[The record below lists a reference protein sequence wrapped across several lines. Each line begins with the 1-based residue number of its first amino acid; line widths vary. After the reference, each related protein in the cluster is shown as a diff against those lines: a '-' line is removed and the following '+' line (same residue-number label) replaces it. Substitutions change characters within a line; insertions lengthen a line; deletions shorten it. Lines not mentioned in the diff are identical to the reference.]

1 MLPRQELCGTRWF
14 TTENFLL
21 TGNDCHAA
29 CNGLIRHLQCNTFIV
44 GAKGKPP
51 VSPLGASVSPVNQ
64 SLIHPSNRFGRL
76 QHFSAGHQHTSFW
89 QHRPIR
95 PAGCAKHCR
104 TRRDVKHCRIADF
117 RPAGVRSTA
126 ALQGS
131 MHFLPHR
138 QSTQTQ
144 VGVAQC
150 KLTHSITNI
159 TQPTVTVRIRDPDGF
174 PGTQYHP
181 PRSSRVDQRRWGSV

>member
-1 MLPRQELCGTRWF
+1 MQHIYCWGQRQT
-14 TTENFLL
+14 
-21 TGNDCHAA
+21 A
-29 CNGLIRHLQCNTFIV
+29 C
-44 GAKGKPP
+44 KPP
-51 VSPLGASVSPVNQ
+51 RGFCKSGKSVTRLSLQ
-64 SLIHPSNRFGRL
+64 SLRSATTFSGRAPTYEL
-76 QHFSAGHQHTSFW
+76 LATQAHSPRRVCETL
-89 QHRPIR
+89 PY
-95 PAGCAKHCR
+95 
-104 TRRDVKHCRIADF
+104 RRDVKHCRIADF